1 MPGLPGS
8 YGSRLGART
17 PRAHGSVVAV
27 ALPVPSSPATL
38 AGIIG
43 TVNRADSASS
53 PPDIKGLEGIS
64 RTWVEEAQL
73 EQHGVPRAN
82 VAPMVARSGRKGYW

>member
-1 MPGLPGS
+1 M
-8 YGSRLGART
+8 
-17 PRAHGSVVAV
+17 AV

-43 TVNRADSASS
+43 AVNRSDSASS

-64 RTWVEEAQL
+64 RTWVEEVQL

-82 VAPMVARSGRKGYW
+82 VAPMVARLRQKIIL